1 MSKSRSE
8 WWAKQRATP
17 AQANTSTEPV
27 QSATAPTDELEPTP
41 GLPIDEAQRPAF
53 NGPDLELG
61 RTEAPAIGG
70 DGPASD
76 PAGSGVADN
85 SLPPE
90 IHAKP
95 VSPRRHAANIRNA
108 QLSTGPRTAAGK
120 KKSAMNAY
128 KQGFYS
134 RHLFPTEAQW
144 AVDGGD
150 YQRLAIGIRNYY
162 RPRNIMAEIWVE
174 KLVTDQIRLARI
186 IREEQLFF
194 ASKHPFDG
202 PWMDRIVR
210 NRNSV
215 EKAVYRDIQE
225 LERFQENGDV
235 AFGKLG
241 AGLRG
246 DSGKDG
252 GPYPRPAVGPQ
263 CGVNTDG
270 EPAFPDGSEDRPD
283 SGDVPWVESEAV
295 IFQGPPDNPLG
306 DATRDI
312 QSLRSIPT
320 ANSPDQA
327 KTGEPS
333 RASSKPP
340 DVMARIVYEAIDLPH
355 PHNGSEL
362 APSKIGET
370 KPTLQPS
377 EQAETATATTM
388 AGISCEAVGLP
399 SLYDEPESARERT
412 AKTKPISTIA
422 PPAGFD
428 A

>member
-1 MSKSRSE
+1 MSGTN
-8 WWAKQRATP
+8 A
-17 AQANTSTEPV
+17 
-27 QSATAPTDELEPTP
+27 P
-41 GLPIDEAQRPAF
+41 GLPIDEARRPAF
-53 NGPDLELG
+53 NGPDLELS

-70 DGPASD
+70 DGTASD

-128 KQGFYS
+128 KQGLYS
-134 RHLFPTEAQW
+134 QHLFPTAAQW

-150 YQRLAIGIRNYY
+150 YQRLAVAIRNCY
-162 RPRNIMAEIWVE
+162 RPRNITAEIWVE

-186 IREEQLFF
+186 FREEQLFF

-235 AFGKLG
+235 AFGKPG
-241 AGLRG
+241 ANLRG
-246 DSGKDG
+246 DSGKDR
-252 GPYPRPAVGPQ
+252 GPYRVPAVGPQ

-270 EPAFPDGSEDRPD
+270 EPAFPDGSNDRPD
-283 SGDVPWVESEAV
+283 NDDVPWVESETV
-295 IFQGPPDNPLG
+295 IFQGPPNNPLG
-306 DATRDI
+306 GATRDI
-312 QSLRSIPT
+312 QSLRSNPS
-320 ANSPDQA
+320 ADSSDQA
-327 KTGEPS
+327 KTGGPT
-333 RASSKPP
+333 RASSKPH
-340 DVMARIVYEAIDLPH
+340 DVMARIVYEAIDLPY
-355 PHNGSEL
+355 PIDNPEL
-362 APSKIGET
+362 APSKIAET
-370 KPTLQPS
+370 KPTRQSS
-377 EQAETATATTM
+377 EQAETAAPTTTAR
-388 AGISCEAVGLP
+388 IVCEAGDLSYP
-399 SLYDEPESARERT
+399 YDEPKSAPERIV
-412 AKTKPISTIA
+412 KTKPISTIA
-422 PPAGFD
+422 PAAGFD
-428 A
+428 E